1 MACAGLIAASH
12 TLDSIAGL
20 QTSTGIISMK
30 PQVKILP
37 VRIFKNN
44 DAGLTPEKNA
54 AAIAY
59 ARISGASILSNS
71 WGYGPATPLQGFD
84 VINRAINDAYVVGRG
99 GFGCVILFAAGND
112 SIDFVTYPANRTN
125 VLAVGAIT
133 TSDQRWAYSNYGTE
147 LDVVAPSGDLC
158 LQGGLWSLDQMA
170 SSGYNPN
177 VTYCD
182 DDVTWNC
189 SAQNDV
195 DYDCHFGGTSGA
207 CPIVAG
213 AAALILAKQ
222 PNLLAN
228 EVFNILRQSSD
239 TTLAWGTVP
248 RFSSE
253 YGYGCVDAFAGVLS
267 LSHGDLNQNGSID
280 LTDLNLMIAYLTV
293 TPKPTIF
300 PSKALADWNCSDNI
314 DLTDLTS
321 IISYMLYGGAGPVK
335 PCFKFS
341 LQ

>member
-1 MACAGLIAASH
+1 
-12 TLDSIAGL
+12 
-20 QTSTGIISMK
+20 MK

-267 LSHGDLNQNGSID
+267 LSHGDLNQHGSID